1 MWWLPSAD
9 AGPVSRAAPPT
20 TEVTES
26 SINQFNHIYNTLQN
40 ILYKHNQLCTV
51 EASYGLTNHTNQ
63 FSHIY
68 NTVHKHNQLEA
79 SYGLINHT
87 NQFSHIY
94 NTVQYIQTQPARSQL
109 WSYQPHKPVISY
121 IQYNTL
127 QNIQTVM
134 VLSTTQ
140 SSSIIY
146 TTQYRTYKHNQLE
159 ASYGLINHTIQ
170 FSHIYNNNRKIA
182 KVNRLHSRIEPFPV
196 LFWALGIVL
205 AHILK
210 LVTQPSGLASLS
222 RRIGTD
228 CTPVYGRG
236 PLGSI

>member
-1 MWWLPSAD
+1 MYSIGKKSSTVETESQSGSERWFSVRERKPGEKERSMGWVVGEMWWLPSAD

-26 SINQFNHIYNTLQN
+26 S
-40 ILYKHNQLCTV
+40 
-51 EASYGLTNHTNQ
+51 
-63 FSHIY
+63 
-68 NTVHKHNQLEA
+68 
-79 SYGLINHT
+79 T

-109 WSYQPHKPVISY
+109 WSYQPHKPVLSY

-146 TTQYRTYKHNQLE
+146 TTQ
-159 ASYGLINHTIQ
+159 
-170 FSHIYNNNRKIA
+170 
-182 KVNRLHSRIEPFPV
+182 
-196 LFWALGIVL
+196 
-205 AHILK
+205 
-210 LVTQPSGLASLS
+210 
-222 RRIGTD
+222 
-228 CTPVYGRG
+228 
-236 PLGSI
+236 